1 MDDKNELEQDDS
13 AEQDEA
19 KPLEPLDSKPVDDD
33 TDAIQSALT
42 NDFDVDAALA
52 SLSSLG
58 DAIAEHENPDDIHDI
73 TQDDDEDDS
82 DLTPVPMQQRESV
95 TTQSYFPRPPM
106 TRLQRGQMGSVIPAI
121 VLIAVGAWW
130 TFALTTSE
138 TPPATGTVALVL
150 VGALGVVMLGYWFSS
165 RRWAQGA
172 FFGGVTL
179 ITSAGVLLYFTQ
191 TDNFDAYPLLLLA
204 PGIGFLLT
212 ALLSQVRS
220 ALMGFTGVA
229 LILAGLAGLAVTTGT
244 IAIDAETDNLAPIL
258 LPVIIGVLVI
268 LVVLPVIF
276 KRRA

>member
-1 MDDKNELEQDDS
+1 MDNKNELEQDDS

-33 TDAIQSALT
+33 TDAIQSALS

-58 DAIAEHENPDDIHDI
+58 DAIAEHEHPVAIQDIA
-73 TQDDDEDDS
+73 QADDEDDN
-82 DLTPVPMQQRESV
+82 DAVTVPMQRREPV

-138 TPPATGTVALVL
+138 TPLAAGTVALVL
-150 VGALGVVMLGYWFSS
+150 VVALGVVMLGHWFSS

-179 ITSAGVLLYFTQ
+179 ITGASVLLYLTQ
-191 TDNFDAYPLLLLA
+191 TDNFDAYPLLLVA
-204 PGIGFLLT
+204 PGISFLLT

-229 LILAGLAGLAVTTGT
+229 LIIAGLVGLAVTTGT
-244 IAIDAETDNLAPIL
+244 IAIDAETDTLAPIL
-258 LPVIIGVLVI
+258 LPILIGVLVV